1 MENATGDVVG
11 DALWRHVRDPRGG
24 NLGSNLWGLPGVGTT
39 GDVVGG
45 DLGGSTEGR
54 RLRAPG
60 GKRGRFAAPPSD
72 VYLDGWRDL
81 IRDP

>member
-1 MENATGDVVG
+1 M
-11 DALWRHVRDPRGG
+11 PRGM
-24 NLGSNLWGLPGVGTT
+24 LWGTHFGGTSEVPGGETWGVTFGGLPGVGTT

>member
-1 MENATGDVVG
+1 M
-11 DALWRHVRDPRGG
+11 
-24 NLGSNLWGLPGVGTT
+24 LWGMYFGCTSEVPGGETWGVTFGGSPGVGATWD
-39 GDVVGG
+39 GVGG

-54 RLRAPG
+54 GWHAPR

-72 VYLDGWRDL
+72 VYLDGCRDL